1 MRIWIDLTNSPHVNF
16 FAGFIGRL
24 RGAGH
29 ELVITSRPH
38 ANTEQLLRLSGL
50 DFHSVGKHYGKRRRA
65 KLFGFGMR
73 CAQLYRFMAPRQ
85 VDVAI
90 SHSSFYQPVVAR
102 ALGIRCLYLNDN
114 EHAAGNEIAF
124 RFADCVLVP
133 EFLDRTKVVGQG
145 ARDDKIVAYPGVKEG
160 VYLWE
165 REVRHA
171 PPAKLPTVFV
181 RPEPWLAQY
190 YDGDAAFLD
199 AILADLAADHR
210 VVVLPRGDA
219 QRLHYEQL
227 SGLEVPDAPLSLDEV
242 VETCH
247 LFIGA
252 GGTMT
257 RELAVLGVPTI
268 STYQNELL
276 DVDRFLIQEGCMI
289 HEPTLTTQKARSF
302 LAERTAQPPSSLLLE
317 RGRDAAALIER
328 VLLGAQ

>member
-1 MRIWIDLTNSPHVNF
+1 VNF
-16 FAGFIGRL
+16 FAGFIARL
-24 RGAGH
+24 RDAGH
-29 ELVITSRPH
+29 EVVITSRPH
-38 ANTEQLLRLSGL
+38 ANTEQLLRMSNI

-65 KLFGFGMR
+65 KLFGFAMR
-73 CAQLYRFMAPRQ
+73 CAQLYRFMSQRGA
-85 VDVAI
+85 DVAI

-124 RFADCVLVP
+124 RFASTVLVP
-133 EFLDRTKVVGQG
+133 EFLDREKVIAQG
-145 ARDDKIVAYPGVKEG
+145 ARADKVVSYPGVKEG

-165 REVRHA
+165 QAVEHA
-171 PPAKLPTVFV
+171 PPSERPAIFV

-199 AILADLAADHR
+199 SILTDLSEEHR

-219 QRLHYEQL
+219 QRSHYGRLH
-227 SGLEVPDAPLSLDEV
+227 GIEVPDAPLSLAEV
-242 VETCH
+242 VRTCH

-276 DVDRFLIQEGCMI
+276 DVDRFLIQEGCMV
-289 HEPTLTTQKARSF
+289 HEQDLTTEKALSF
-302 LAERTAQPPSSLLLE
+302 LADRQAQDPSSLLLD
-317 RGRDAAALIER
+317 RGREAAALIED
-328 VLLGAQ
+328 VLLGVK